1 MGHMGAGAGAS
12 RMPPAPQPLPGVA
25 HIVAVGSGKG
35 GVGKTTVAVNLA
47 VALGKLGYRVG
58 LLDAD
63 IYGPNVPTM
72 LGQTRQPTI
81 AGENRIVPLTSHG
94 VKFISIGLI
103 SPGDKPLVMRGPMLH
118 QIIRQFLQQ
127 VEWGE
132 LDYLVIDLPPG
143 TGDVV
148 ISLVQTV
155 PLTGAVVVSTPSD
168 VSLEDARKALE
179 MFAQVNVEVLGIVEN
194 MSHFT
199 CPHCHEQIDIFS
211 KGGAERT
218 AKQFN
223 VPFLGSIEL
232 LPAIREGG
240 DRGLPVALA
249 GPKSPQAAEFY
260 TVAEKVME
268 RAEAAAASATDVI
281 EIQ

>member
-1 MGHMGAGAGAS
+1 MAHTHGI
-12 RMPPAPQPLPGVA
+12 PQAPMPLPGVSK
-25 HIVAVGSGKG
+25 IIAVGSGKG

-47 VALGKLGYRVG
+47 IALARLGNKVG
-58 LLDAD
+58 LIDAD
-63 IYGPNVPTM
+63 IYGPNIPLM
-72 LGQTRQPTI
+72 MGSSQQPRVDANNVI
-81 AGENRIVPLTSHG
+81 QPNLTHG
-94 VKFISIGLI
+94 VKTISIGYI

-132 LDYLVIDLPPG
+132 LDYLIVDLPPG

-168 VSLEDARKALE
+168 VSLQDARKALE
-179 MFAQVNVEVLGIVEN
+179 MFAQVNVEVLGMVEN

-199 CPHCHEQIDIFS
+199 CPHCSQIIDIFS
-211 KGGAERT
+211 RGGAERT
-218 AKQFN
+218 AAQYGIA
-223 VPFLGSIEL
+223 FLGSVEL
-232 LPAIREGG
+232 VPAIREGG

-249 GPKSPQAAEFY
+249 GPDDTDAAQFY
-260 TVAEKVME
+260 GIARKLAE
-268 RAEAAAASATDVI
+268 RAEDVAARSGDVI
-281 EIQ
+281 EIH

>member
-1 MGHMGAGAGAS
+1 MAHGHS
-12 RMPPAPQPLPGVA
+12 IPPAPLPLPGVNK
-25 HIVAVGSGKG
+25 IIAVGSGKG

-47 VALGKLGYRVG
+47 IALARMGNKVG
-58 LLDAD
+58 LIDAD
-63 IYGPNVPTM
+63 IYGPNIPLM
-72 LGQTRQPTI
+72 MGSSAQPRVGPSNQIEPNFT
-81 AGENRIVPLTSHG
+81 HG
-94 VKFISIGLI
+94 VKTISIGYI
-103 SPGDKPLVMRGPMLH
+103 SPGDKPMVMRGPMLH

-132 LDYLVIDLPPG
+132 LDYLIVDLPPG

-168 VSLEDARKALE
+168 VALQDARKALE

-199 CPHCHEQIDIFS
+199 CPHCSEIIDIFS

-218 AKQFN
+218 AVQFN
-223 VPFLGSIEL
+223 VPFRGSIEL
-232 LPAIREGG
+232 VPAIREGG
-240 DRGLPVALA
+240 DRGMPVALA
-249 GPKSPQAAEFY
+249 GPESTLAAEFY
-260 TVAEKVME
+260 GVARKLME
-268 RAEAAAASATDVI
+268 RAEDAASRSGEVI
-281 EIQ
+281 EIS

>member
-1 MGHMGAGAGAS
+1 MAQGHAHGI
-12 RMPPAPQPLPGVA
+12 PPAPLPLPGVSK
-25 HIVAVGSGKG
+25 IIAVGSGKG

-47 VALGKLGYRVG
+47 IALARMGNKVG
-58 LLDAD
+58 LIDAD
-63 IYGPNVPTM
+63 IYGPNIPLMMGSST
-72 LGQTRQPTI
+72 QPKVGPNNQIEPNFT
-81 AGENRIVPLTSHG
+81 HG
-94 VKFISIGLI
+94 VKTISIGYI
-103 SPGDKPLVMRGPMLH
+103 SPGDKPMVMRGPMLH

-132 LDYLVIDLPPG
+132 LDYLIVDLPPG

-168 VSLEDARKALE
+168 VALQDARKALE

-199 CPHCHEQIDIFS
+199 CPHCSAIIDIFAR
-211 KGGAERT
+211 GGAERT
-218 AKQFN
+218 AQQFN

-232 LPAIREGG
+232 VAAIREGG

-249 GPKSPQAAEFY
+249 GPESPLASEFY
-260 TVAEKVME
+260 EVARKLIE
-268 RAEAAAASATDVI
+268 RAEDAASRSGEVI
-281 EIQ
+281 EIS

>member
-1 MGHMGAGAGAS
+1 MAHGHS
-12 RMPPAPQPLPGVA
+12 IPPAPLPLPGVGKIIA
-25 HIVAVGSGKG
+25 IGSGKG

-47 VALGKLGYRVG
+47 IALARMGNKVG
-58 LLDAD
+58 LIDAD
-63 IYGPNVPTM
+63 IYGPNIPLM
-72 LGQTRQPTI
+72 MGSSAQPKVGPSNQIEPNFT
-81 AGENRIVPLTSHG
+81 HG
-94 VKFISIGLI
+94 VKTISIGYI
-103 SPGDKPLVMRGPMLH
+103 SPGDKPMVMRGPMLH

-132 LDYLVIDLPPG
+132 LDYLIVDLPPG

-168 VSLEDARKALE
+168 VALQDARKALE

-199 CPHCHEQIDIFS
+199 CPHCSEIIDIFS

-218 AKQFN
+218 ATQFN

-232 LPAIREGG
+232 VPAIREGG
-240 DRGLPVALA
+240 DRGMPVALA
-249 GPKSPQAAEFY
+249 GPESILAAEFY
-260 TVAEKVME
+260 GIARKLME
-268 RAEAAAASATDVI
+268 RAEDAASRSGEVI
-281 EIQ
+281 EIS